1 MLKLFKSIFGVSDPA
16 PVEAH
21 IPSDPEPSSVQPVCI
36 APAAPVPAVQSPAA
50 PPPAPVEA
58 PAPAPVVSAPKPPS
72 EHEQGEALR
81 ATAQWQQEVAQ
92 GKQAWDDKM
101 QALMERLE
109 ALQESGK
116 NGRTD
121 QAVVLMLL
129 ASYYHLGF
137 FGAQVLEA
145 SFLQA
150 LRSRIERDIAVEGY
164 KKYITQ
170 KTETRWNSYPRSPQY
185 YVEEFV
191 RLRACFLDGFMQ
203 MIDAVPQMVEVVDGL
218 TDQIDAAQREMKAIQ
233 KGELTPQ
240 FRGYLSQLA
249 QAQLPGVR
257 PVDFFPEHLP
267 RYISRHYEEDIRTS
281 SFLLLWTLNG
291 IVRTHMRT
299 RPTSTSQV
307 GIEFEQRLM
316 REISE
321 AFPNARI
328 EPTAVTGDQGADVVL
343 RLEGLKIVIQAKRY
357 TGVVGNAAVQEVFAA
372 QQFYEAD
379 YALVVTTSRY
389 TAPAQTLAQ
398 KLGVHLTTADD
409 YLRRIQQLL
418 V

>member
-1 MLKLFKSIFGVSDPA
+1 MLKLFKSIFGASDPA
-16 PVEAH
+16 PVEAP
-21 IPSDPEPSSVQPVCI
+21 IPSVPKPSSVQPVCA
-36 APAAPVPAVQSPAA
+36 APAAPEPAA

-58 PAPAPVVSAPKPPS
+58 PVPAPVVSPPKPPS

-109 ALQESGK
+109 TLQESGK

-121 QAVVLMLL
+121 QALVLMLL
-129 ASYYHLGF
+129 ASYYHLDF

-145 SFLQA
+145 SFPQA
-150 LRSRIERDIAVEGY
+150 LRSRIERNIAVEGY
-164 KKYITQ
+164 KKHITE
-170 KTETRWNSYPRSPQY
+170 KTVTRWNSYPRSPQY

-191 RLRACFLDGFMQ
+191 RLRPCFLDGYMQ
-203 MIDAVPQMVEVVDGL
+203 MIDAIPQMMEVVDGL
-218 TDQIDAAQREMKAIQ
+218 SDQIDTAQREMKAIQ

-249 QAQLPGVR
+249 QTQLPAVR
-257 PVDFFPEHLP
+257 PVDFFPEHVP
-267 RYISRHYEEDIRTS
+267 RYIRAHYDWDIKTS
-281 SFLLLWTLNG
+281 AYLLLWALNG
-291 IVRTHMRT
+291 VVRTHMRT

-307 GIEFEQRLM
+307 GIEFEQRLI

-321 AFPNARI
+321 ALPNARI
-328 EPTAVTGDQGADVVL
+328 EPTPVTGDQGADVVL
-343 RLEGLKIVIQAKRY
+343 MLEGLKIVIQAKRY